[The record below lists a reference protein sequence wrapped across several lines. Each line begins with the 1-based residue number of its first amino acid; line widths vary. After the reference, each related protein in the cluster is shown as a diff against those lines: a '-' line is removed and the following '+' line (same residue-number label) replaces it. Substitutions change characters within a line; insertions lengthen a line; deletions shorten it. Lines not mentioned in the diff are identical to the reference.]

1 MIDILQSYYT
11 YADGVAAESGFLSD
25 ITTGGATLLMVIIG
39 VVGYFVQARLQSVF
53 KRYSSVAFPE
63 GLTGAELAEKMLRDH
78 GITDVKVTHTRGHL
92 TDHFNP
98 ATKTVNLSDSVYSSS
113 SIAAAAV
120 ACHEC
125 GHAVQHAT
133 GYEPVRLRTQL
144 VPVVNF
150 SSKVA
155 GWLML
160 LGVVTMAV
168 TNSATLCWVA
178 IAVMGLS
185 TIFALVTLPVEY
197 NASKRAVA
205 WLESSGMLSD
215 ADLDGAHE
223 ALSWAARTYLVTALS
238 SIVTLLYYIALIN
251 RRR

>member
-1 MIDILQSYYT
+1 
-11 YADGVAAESGFLSD
+11 
-25 ITTGGATLLMVIIG
+25 
-39 VVGYFVQARLQSVF
+39 
-53 KRYSSVAFPE
+53 
-63 GLTGAELAEKMLRDH
+63 
-78 GITDVKVTHTRGHL
+78 
-92 TDHFNP
+92 
-98 ATKTVNLSDSVYSSS
+98 
-113 SIAAAAV
+113 
-120 ACHEC
+120 
-125 GHAVQHAT
+125 
-133 GYEPVRLRTQL
+133 
-144 VPVVNF
+144 
-150 SSKVA
+150 
-155 GWLML
+155 ML

>member
-125 GHAVQHAT
+125 GHAVQHAE
-133 GYEPVRLRTQL
+133 GYAPLRLFSLVMRLVHVRR
-144 VPVVNF
+144 P
-150 SSKVA
+150 
-155 GWLML
+155 
-160 LGVVTMAV
+160 
-168 TNSATLCWVA
+168 
-178 IAVMGLS
+178 
-185 TIFALVTLPVEY
+185 
-197 NASKRAVA
+197 
-205 WLESSGMLSD
+205 
-215 ADLDGAHE
+215 
-223 ALSWAARTYLVTALS
+223 
-238 SIVTLLYYIALIN
+238 
-251 RRR
+251 

>member
-1 MIDILQSYYT
+1 MIHILQAGFNYSAEEGFSYGGSYSL
-11 YADGVAAESGFLSD
+11 AIILMIVVALVGV
-25 ITTGGATLLMVIIG
+25 
-39 VVGYFVQARLQSVF
+39 FVQMRLKSVTR
-53 KRYSSVAFPE
+53 RYSEQMSPR
-63 GLTGAELAEKMLRDH
+63 GMTGCELAEKMLHDH
-78 GITDVKVTHTRGHL
+78 GIYNVKVTHVAGHL

-98 ATKTVNLSDSVYSSS
+98 QTLTVNLSDDVYNART
-113 SIAAAAV
+113 ITAAAV
-120 ACHEC
+120 ATHEC

-160 LGVVTMAV
+160 LGVVPMAV